1 MPRRELILPDLGLGD
16 RPITV
21 SMWLVDRGSQVVEGD
36 PLVELLAGEATVDLP
51 SPATG
56 ILVRKLVAEDDLVRV
71 GQRLALIDALEDE
84 EPEG

>member
-1 MPRRELILPDLGLGD
+1 MSRRALILPDLGLGD

-21 SMWLVDRGSQVVEGD
+21 SMWLVDRGGQVFEGD

-56 ILVRKLVAEDDLVRV
+56 ILVKKLVAEDDLVRV
-71 GQRLALIDALEDE
+71 GQRLGVIQTLEDE
-84 EPEG
+84 EPGG